1 MVKNSFIHEVFTRK
15 TLAFNPGHSCQIVV
29 NENKIFPE
37 KFTSHNNLNVGCKIL
52 NVIHI
57 YVYSLQTLFP
67 ICQLRLKYHP
77 CRGSPYRSPKKLSTQ
92 VLPWQL
98 WPSDWLFPVMSYTSI
113 IRKILCQL
121 QLVLILSIARR
132 FLLVYQS
139 TSKQLSIL
147 FDCSTS
153 KPSFFW
159 WPQ

>member
-1 MVKNSFIHEVFTRK
+1 MVKIPLIHEVFARK
-15 TLAFNPGHSCQIVV
+15 TPAFNPGHSCRIMVS
-29 NENKIFPE
+29 ESKIFPE
-37 KFTSHNNLNVGCKIL
+37 KFTSHNNFNVGCKIL

-57 YVYSLQTLFP
+57 DVYSLQTLFP

-113 IRKILCQL
+113 IRKILRQL
-121 QLVLILSIARR
+121 QSVLILSIARR

-159 WPQ
+159 WPK